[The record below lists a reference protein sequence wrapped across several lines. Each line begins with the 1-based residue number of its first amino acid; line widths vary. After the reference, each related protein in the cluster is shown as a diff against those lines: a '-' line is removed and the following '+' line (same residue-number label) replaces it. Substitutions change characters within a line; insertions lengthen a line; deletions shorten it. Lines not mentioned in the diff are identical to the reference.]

1 MKVTRI
7 EELNR
12 ADLVIK
18 WRCTYACNFHCSYCY
33 QDKNCVKDI
42 GNINH
47 FEIAEKI
54 NDLISQNSFKTVE
67 LMLIGG
73 ECSLLPLPDI
83 IAKIK
88 GLTHL
93 HLTSNFSQTVEFYN
107 QLGQQVKNFELCL
120 SFHSEYFSA
129 EDFINKALK
138 LDKNINLFVEMV
150 QNVET
155 DSANRK
161 LIELCKN
168 NNIPY
173 IVDTDR
179 RQGVNKGVA
188 LQSKISPRLKVTF
201 DNGKVKFYENKTD
214 LFFDEDINAYK
225 NKYLELTGR
234 TCSQGYDY
242 IYIKGDKIFDM
253 CSGRKTDIEDWKPE
267 KRICKA
273 NGCSFCGRMNI
284 K

>member
-1 MKVTRI
+1 MKITQI
-7 EELNR
+7 KELNR
-12 ADLVIK
+12 AELVIK

-47 FEIAEKI
+47 FEIAKKI
-54 NDLISQNSFKTVE
+54 NDLISRNSFKSVE

-73 ECSLLPLPDI
+73 ECSLLPLSEI

-93 HLTSNFSQTVEFYN
+93 HLTSNFSRSVEYYN

-120 SFHSEYFSA
+120 SFHSEHFSA
-129 EDFINKALK
+129 DYFINKALK
-138 LDKNINLFVEMV
+138 LNKSINLFIEMV
-150 QNVET
+150 QNAET
-155 DSANRK
+155 ESANK
-161 LIELCKN
+161 KMIELCQKYG
-168 NNIPY
+168 IPY

-179 RQGVNKGVA
+179 RQDANKGVV
-188 LQSKISPRLKVTF
+188 LQSKIIPRLEVTF

-214 LFFDEDINAYK
+214 LFFDKDVNAYK

-253 CSGRKTDIEDWKPE
+253 CSGRKTNIEDWNPK
-267 KRICKA
+267 KRICKL

-284 K
+284 S